1 MTETT
6 YYGIAFII
14 TVAVSLTLAAVAWRR
29 RSVPGSSYFVLMM
42 LSVGWWAFS
51 YAMVALGDKPSLW
64 VQLSTVGDCTMPVFF
79 MLFALSYWRPDIRI
93 RLQYQVL
100 IWLIPVATIIITL
113 TNDFHGLLWSEIP
126 PSVEN
131 TNILLFEHG
140 PWFYVTMIYGFL
152 AMWVGVVFL
161 FRAATSLS
169 KIYRRQALIV
179 LVAAV
184 TPWIANALFLFNYS
198 PVSGL
203 NIAPIMA
210 SLTGLLLAFGIVKY
224 HLFKVLPIAKEVVYK
239 QIENGVLVVD
249 RQGVV
254 VDINPA
260 AVKMLGGEAEAG
272 RRIGT
277 AIKDRLGLRFPLPAE
292 HHRTEACLSGLDK
305 PLYLDVV
312 TAPLLDRHG
321 RLSGHL
327 IMLNDVS
334 ELRRTEDALRQGEE
348 KYRFLTE
355 RMNDI
360 VWTMGLDFKPI
371 YTSSSIF
378 KVLGFTPEER
388 AGKTLKELVTP
399 QSYEH
404 IMNVFTSEMER
415 EGKEGVDPNR
425 IVTIEAEY
433 YHKNGSI
440 VWLEHMVSANRDQLG
455 KIIGL
460 YAVSRDITER
470 KRAEEALRYSEE
482 RYRLLAENAT
492 DLIWASNIN
501 MKLTYISPSVSR
513 LIGYTVEE
521 AMALPMGKV
530 YTPASAK
537 AVIDVL
543 KEEMEKERIGL
554 GDPKRSRTV
563 QAELYR
569 KDGSIVHVEIIFSIV
584 HDTAGKNVGT
594 LAIARDITERKKT
607 EEALHRLAVIVESSH
622 DAILSKTLD
631 GVITTWNRGAEM
643 LYGYK
648 AEEVVGRSVSILA
661 PPELAN
667 EDIQFLD
674 IIKRGEAVKDYET
687 VRITRDKKRIS
698 ILLTVSPLRD
708 MSGDIIGASSIAQNI
723 TDLKQAAEIVKQSE
737 KKYRELFENANE
749 AIFVAQDD
757 KLVFINPMLTKLFGY
772 SAAELTAK
780 PFIEFIYP
788 DDKGLVID
796 RHKRRL
802 MGESLPP
809 VYAFRVVRR
818 DGAVRWVELSAV
830 LIEWEG
836 RPATLNFL
844 SDITEHREAEQRVR
858 QVAEEWQTTFDSIS
872 DMVSIQDRDY
882 KIVRLNKAYADA
894 VGMKIE
900 DVIGRHCHEVVHNA
914 ASHIINCPHHRTIET
929 KKAMIE
935 EVFEP
940 RLGAY
945 LEVSTSPIF
954 DKSGEVIGTVH
965 IAKNINARK
974 RAEKLIGVRLS
985 LLEYAATHSL
995 EELLQKTLDE
1005 VGDLTESPIGF
1016 YHFVE
1021 KDQKTLSLQAWS
1033 TRTVN
1038 EFCKAEGRG
1047 MHYGIDKAGVW
1058 VDCVRQRRPVVHN
1071 DYSSLPHKKGLPDG
1085 HAPVIRELVVPIM
1098 RGGNVVAVLGVGN
1111 KPTDYIDT
1119 DIETVSYL
1127 ADVAW
1132 EITRRKQAETA
1143 VSEERRRLSDIL
1155 RGTNVGTW
1163 EWNVQTGETVFN
1175 ERWAEI
1181 IGYTLDELSPVN
1193 IETWVK
1199 FGHPDDLKRSGEL
1212 LEKHFKGELD
1222 YYECEARMRHKD
1234 GRWVWVLDRGRVH
1247 SWTDD
1252 GKPLWMSGTHQD
1264 ITERK
1269 HMEEVLSASEEKLR
1283 LTFESIAD
1291 GIVII
1296 DLAGNVVDVNEATVR
1311 ISGYR
1316 NKSQIIGRDAF
1327 DLLAPTDRRLALEDL
1342 KERVEGRPKERVE
1355 YSICPKDG
1363 RSFEAEL
1370 TASTLRDENGSPIG
1384 YIAVIRDITERK
1396 LAEEA
1401 LRQSEQKFRE
1411 LADLLPQTIIEID
1424 DGGHFTYANR
1434 YAFESTGYGEED
1446 IERGINAVDLFVPE
1460 QRDMVLE
1467 RIGRILSGEK
1477 LDVDE
1482 YRIVRKD
1489 GSVYTAL
1496 IYTNAVMRDGKPS
1509 GIRAVVVD
1517 ISERKKVEQMKTDF
1531 VAFISHQL
1539 RTPTAG
1545 LMGYIDNMLDGITG
1559 ELNSKQAEYLGE
1571 MRDVCARNNR
1581 LIADLLN
1588 ISRLERGV
1596 LAVNIKP
1603 VSLGQAVDTAVKEHS
1618 KSIEEKGV
1626 ALSVRG
1632 AERDVTVHADIDKLV
1647 EVLKNVLH
1655 NAYKFTKEG
1664 WIDIEISSSDKEGI
1678 IKIRDSGIG
1687 MSEENVKDLFKKE
1700 KVFGGAISAGGG
1712 AGLGLYIAKGFM
1724 KLQGGDIIVESA
1736 EGKGSTFTIS
1746 IPKE

>member
-1 MTETT
+1 MAETT
-6 YYGIAFII
+6 YYGIAFIV

-29 RSVPGSSYFVLMM
+29 RSVPGSTYFGLMM

-51 YAMVALGDKPSLW
+51 YAMVALSDNPSLW

-93 RLQYQVL
+93 RLLYQIL
-100 IWLIPVATIIITL
+100 IWLIPVATIIITM
-113 TNDFHGLLWSEIP
+113 TNGLHGFLWSEIP
-126 PSVEN
+126 PSLEN

-169 KIYRRQALIV
+169 KIYRRQAMVV

-184 TPWIANALFLFNYS
+184 IPWIANALFLFNYS

-210 SLTGLLLAFGIVKY
+210 SVTGLLLAFGIVKF

-239 QIENGVLVVD
+239 QIENGVLVVNN
-249 RQGVV
+249 QGVV
-254 VDINPA
+254 VDVNPA
-260 AVKMLGGEAEAG
+260 ALKMLGGEVEAG
-272 RRIGT
+272 RRLGT
-277 AIKDRLGLRFPLPAE
+277 VIKEKLGLRFPLPAE
-292 HHRTEACLSGLDK
+292 HHRTEACLYDRDK
-305 PLYLDVV
+305 PLFLDVV

-321 RLSGHL
+321 QLSGHL

-360 VWTMGLDFKPI
+360 VWTMGLDFRPT
-371 YTSSSIF
+371 YTSPSIF

-388 AGKTLKELVTP
+388 ASIKMQDMVTP

-404 IMNVFTSEMER
+404 VMSVFTAEMER
-415 EGKEGVDPNR
+415 EGKEGVDPDR

-433 YHKNGSI
+433 YHKNGGT
-440 VWLEHMVSANRDQLG
+440 VWLEHMVSANRDQQG

-470 KRAEEALRYSEE
+470 KQAEEALRYSEE

-521 AMALPMGKV
+521 AMVLPMGKV

-554 GDPKRSRTV
+554 GDPKRSRMV

-569 KDGSIVHVEIIFSIV
+569 KDGSIVPVEIIFSIV

-594 LAIARDITERKKT
+594 LAIARDITERKKA

-631 GVITTWNRGAEM
+631 GIITSWNKGAEER
-643 LYGYK
+643 YGYM
-648 AEEVVGRSVSILA
+648 AEETIGRHISMLVPPDRVNESAQLLEKVS
-661 PPELAN
+661 
-667 EDIQFLD
+667 
-674 IIKRGEAVKDYET
+674 RGEAIVDYET
-687 VRITRDKKRIS
+687 VRVKKDGHQVTM
-698 ILLTVSPLRD
+698 LLTISPIRAA
-708 MSGDIIGASSIAQNI
+708 SGNVVGASSIAQ
-723 TDLKQAAEIVKQSE
+723 
-737 KKYRELFENANE
+737 
-749 AIFVAQDD
+749 
-757 KLVFINPMLTKLFGY
+757 
-772 SAAELTAK
+772 
-780 PFIEFIYP
+780 
-788 DDKGLVID
+788 
-796 RHKRRL
+796 
-802 MGESLPP
+802 
-809 VYAFRVVRR
+809 
-818 DGAVRWVELSAV
+818 
-830 LIEWEG
+830 
-836 RPATLNFL
+836 
-844 SDITEHREAEQRVR
+844 DITERKHAEERVR

-882 KIVRLNKAYADA
+882 KILRLNKAYADA
-894 VGMKIE
+894 VGMKVE
-900 DVIGRHCHEVVHNA
+900 DVIGKYCHAVVHNA
-914 ASHIINCPHHRTIET
+914 ASHIINCPHHRTVET
-929 KKAMIE
+929 KKPMTE

-954 DKSGEVIGTVH
+954 DKSGEVIGSVH
-965 IAKNINARK
+965 IAKNINERK
-974 RAEKLIGVRLS
+974 RTESLIRIRLS

-1033 TRTVN
+1033 TRTIK

-1058 VDCVRQRRPVVHN
+1058 VDCVRQRRPVIHN
-1071 DYSSLPHKKGLPDG
+1071 DYNSLPHKKGLPEG

-1098 RGGNVVAVLGVGN
+1098 RDGEVVAVLGVGN
-1111 KPTDYIDT
+1111 KPTDYNDM
-1119 DIETVSYL
+1119 DIESVSYL

-1132 EITRRKQAETA
+1132 EITRRKQAEMA
-1143 VSEERRRLSDIL
+1143 VAEERRRLSDIL

-1163 EWNVQTGETVFN
+1163 EWNVQTGEAVFN

-1181 IGYTLDELSPVN
+1181 IGYKLDELSPVS
-1193 IETWVK
+1193 IETWIK
-1199 FGHPDDLKRSGEL
+1199 FGHPDDLKKSGEL

-1222 YYECEARMRHKD
+1222 YYEFEARMRHKD

-1269 HMEEVLSASEEKLR
+1269 HIEEVLSASEEKLR

-1296 DLAGNVVDVNEATVR
+1296 DLEGNVVDVNEAIVR

-1316 NKSQIIGRDAF
+1316 NKGQIIGRDAF

-1363 RSFEAEL
+1363 RAFEAEL
-1370 TASTLRDENGSPIG
+1370 TASTLRDETGSPIG

-1396 LAEEA
+1396 QAEEA
-1401 LRQSEQKFRE
+1401 LRQSEQKFKD
-1411 LADLLPQTIIEID
+1411 LAEQLPQTIVEID
-1424 DGGHFTYANR
+1424 TEGRFTYVNR
-1434 YAFESTGYGEED
+1434 YGFESTGYSEED
-1446 IERGINAVDLFVPE
+1446 VEKGVKAVDMFVPE
-1460 QRDMVLE
+1460 QRDMATKN
-1467 RIGRILSGEK
+1467 IGRVLAGEQLEGHEYK
-1477 LDVDE
+1477 LL
-1482 YRIVRKD
+1482 RKD
-1489 GSVYTAL
+1489 GTVYTAL
-1496 IYTNAVMRDGKPS
+1496 IYTNTVMRDGKPL
-1509 GIRAVVVD
+1509 GVRAIVVD
-1517 ISERKKVEQMKTDF
+1517 ISERKKIEQMKTDF

-1596 LAVNIKP
+1596 LVVNISP
-1603 VSLGQAVDTAVKEHS
+1603 VALRDVVNTAVKEHRN
-1618 KSIEEKGV
+1618 SIEEKGL
-1626 ALSVRG
+1626 ALHIV
-1632 AERDVTVHADIDKLV
+1632 ETDRDIVVLADTDKIV
-1647 EVLKNVLH
+1647 EVLKNIIH
-1655 NAYKFTKEG
+1655 NATKFTKEG
-1664 WIDIEISSSDKEGI
+1664 SIDIEISSKGNDGI
-1678 IKIRDSGIG
+1678 VRITDSGVG
-1687 MSEENVKDLFKKE
+1687 MSEEVVKDLFKKE
-1700 KVFGGAISAGGG
+1700 KVFGGAVAVGGG

-1724 KLQGGDIIVESA
+1724 KLQGGDIMVESVA
-1736 EGKGSTFTIS
+1736 GKGSTFTVS
-1746 IPKE
+1746 IPKK

>member
-6 YYGIAFII
+6 YYGIAFVV

-29 RSVPGSSYFVLMM
+29 RSVPGSVYFTLMM

-93 RLQYQVL
+93 RLQYQAL
-100 IWLIPVATIIITL
+100 IWLIPAATIIITL
-113 TNDFHGLLWSEIP
+113 TNGLHGFLWSEIP
-126 PSVEN
+126 SSGQN

-140 PWFYVTMIYGFL
+140 PWFYVTMLYGFL

-169 KIYRRQALIV
+169 RIYRSQALIV

-184 TPWIANALFLFNYS
+184 IPWIANALFLFKYS

-210 SLTGLLLAFGIVKY
+210 SVTGLLLAFGIVKF

-239 QIENGVLVVD
+239 QIENGVLVVN

-260 AVKMLGGEAEAG
+260 AVKMLGAEAEAG
-272 RRIGT
+272 RRLGT
-277 AIKDRLGLRFPLPAE
+277 AIKDRLGLRFPLPSE
-292 HHRTEACLSGLDK
+292 HHRAEVCLSDRDK

-321 RLSGHL
+321 QLSGHL
-327 IMLNDVS
+327 IMLNDIS
-334 ELRRTEDALRQGEE
+334 ELRIAEDALRQGEE

-360 VWTMGLDFKPI
+360 VWTMGLDFRPT
-371 YTSSSIF
+371 YTSPSIL

-388 AGKTLKELVTP
+388 ARIKLQDMVTP

-404 IMNVFTSEMER
+404 IMSIFTAEMER
-415 EGKEGVDPNR
+415 ERKEGVDPNR
-425 IVTIEAEY
+425 VVTIEAEY
-433 YHKNGSI
+433 YHKNGGT
-440 VWLEHMVSANRDQLG
+440 VWLEHMVSANRDKQG

-470 KRAEEALRYSEE
+470 KKAEEALRYSEE

-501 MKLTYISPSVSR
+501 MKLTYISPSVNR

-530 YTPASAK
+530 YTPVSAK

-569 KDGSIVHVEIIFSIV
+569 KDGSIVPVEIIFSIV

-594 LAIARDITERKKT
+594 LAIARDITERKKA
-607 EEALHRLAVIVESSH
+607 EEALHNLAVIVESSH

-631 GVITTWNRGAEM
+631 GIVTTWNRGAEM

-648 AEEVVGRSVSILA
+648 AEEVVGRSVSILV

-667 EDIQFLD
+667 EDTQFLE
-674 IIKRGEAVKDYET
+674 IIKRGDAVKDYET
-687 VRITRDKKRIS
+687 VRITKDKRRIN

-708 MSGDIIGASSIAQNI
+708 MSGDIVGASSIAQNI

-757 KLVFINPMLTKLFGY
+757 RLVLTNPMLTRLFGY

-809 VYAFRVVRR
+809 VYSFRVVRR

-830 LIEWEG
+830 VIEWEG

-844 SDITEHREAEQRVR
+844 SDITEHREAEERVK

-882 KIVRLNKAYADA
+882 KIIRLNKAYADA
-894 VGMKIE
+894 VGMRIE
-900 DVIGRHCHEVVHNA
+900 DVIGRHCHEVVHNS
-914 ASHIINCPHHRTIET
+914 ASHIINCPHHRTVET
-929 KKAMIE
+929 KKAMTE

-945 LEVSTSPIF
+945 LEVSTSPIL

-965 IAKNINARK
+965 IAKNINER
-974 RAEKLIGVRLS
+974 RRTEKLLGVRLS

-1033 TRTVN
+1033 TRTVQ

-1047 MHYGIDKAGVW
+1047 MHYSIDKAGVW
-1058 VDCVRQRRPVVHN
+1058 VDCVRQRRPVIHN
-1071 DYSSLPHKKGLPDG
+1071 DYNSLLHKKGLPQG

-1098 RGGNVVAVLGVGN
+1098 RGGNVVAVLGIGN
-1111 KPTDYIDT
+1111 KPTDYDDT

-1132 EITRRKQAETA
+1132 EITRRKQAEMA
-1143 VSEERRRLSDIL
+1143 VAQERERLSYIL

-1163 EWNVQTGETVFN
+1163 EWNIQTGEAVFN

-1181 IGYTLDELSPVN
+1181 IGYTLEELAPVS
-1193 IETWVK
+1193 IDTWVK

-1212 LEKHFKGELD
+1212 LEKHFRGELD

-1252 GKPLWMSGTHQD
+1252 GKPMWMSGTHQD
-1264 ITERK
+1264 ITGRK
-1269 HMEEVLSASEEKLR
+1269 HMEEVLRASEEKLR

-1291 GIVII
+1291 GIIII
-1296 DLAGNVVDVNEATVR
+1296 DLTGNVLDVNEAALR
-1311 ISGYR
+1311 IGGYE
-1316 NKSQIIGRDAF
+1316 NKQQIVGRDAF
-1327 DLLAPTDRRLALEDL
+1327 DLIAPKDRKLVLDDL
-1342 KERVEGRPKERVE
+1342 KERQAGRPKNRME

-1363 RSFEAEL
+1363 KAFEGEL
-1370 TASTLRDENGSPIG
+1370 TASTLRDENGNPIG
-1384 YIAVIRDITERK
+1384 YIAVLRDITERK
-1396 LAEEA
+1396 RAQEA
-1401 LRQSEQKFRE
+1401 LLESEKKFRE
-1411 LADLLPQTIIEID
+1411 LADLLPQTIVEID
-1424 DGGHFTYANR
+1424 AEGHFTYANR

-1446 IERGINAVDLFVPE
+1446 IEKGINALDLFVPE
-1460 QRDMVLE
+1460 QRDTVVD
-1467 RIGRILSGEK
+1467 RIGRILSGER

-1596 LAVNIKP
+1596 LAVSIKP
-1603 VSLGQAVDTAVKEHS
+1603 VSLGEVVDTAVKEHR
-1618 KSIEEKGV
+1618 KSIADKG
-1626 ALSVRG
+1626 LTLNVRG
-1632 AERDVTVHADIDKLV
+1632 ADRAVTVLADIDKLV
-1647 EVLKNVLH
+1647 EVLKNVIH

-1664 WIDIEISSSDKEGI
+1664 SINIEISSTGKEGI

-1700 KVFGGAISAGGG
+1700 RVFGGAISTGGG

-1724 KLQGGDIIVESA
+1724 KLQGGDIIVESTA
-1736 EGKGSTFTIS
+1736 GKGSTFTIS
-1746 IPKE
+1746 IPRE